1 MLTAVKKIRNQR
13 HHVIWSLSVEVC
25 LCTAGPTIGRNLDLD
40 SHPMGPT
47 HPQFVRENEHFVYP
61 KKLKKDNHFH
71 KKQIKT

>member
-1 MLTAVKKIRNQR
+1 L
-13 HHVIWSLSVEVC
+13 HS
-25 LCTAGPTIGRNLDLD
+25 PTIGRNLDLD